1 VHVDTTWGEVIGQY
15 VSFFCALLAT
25 SLICVQIYVSRQPLE
40 VLNSL
45 EFKEKWGF
53 LYKDFKDSSKM
64 SMMANFIYTSR
75 RLILMTIAF
84 ALRNRAWLQVMLTN
98 IVNLVFACYF
108 MHYQP
113 HLTRVNNQYDLF
125 NEVSVV
131 MLSIIYYGFTEMV
144 NSGRARAINGY
155 VFNAIIV
162 LGVIVNVQHFF
173 VATLLCMLLYI
184 KKWWNRLAF
193 RLGWA
198 EEITYLRPAGAI
210 TWLLAE
216 QNRRR
221 VKYESTILFVM
232 AD

>member
-1 VHVDTTWGEVIGQY
+1 MHVDTTWGEVIGQY

-25 SLICVQIYVSRQPLE
+25 SLIFAQIYVSRQPVE

-113 HLTRVNNQYDLF
+113 HLTRANNQYDLF

-131 MLSIIYYGFTEMV
+131 MLSIIYYGPTV
-144 NSGRARAINGY
+144 
-155 VFNAIIV
+155 
-162 LGVIVNVQHFF
+162 
-173 VATLLCMLLYI
+173 
-184 KKWWNRLAF
+184 RLH
-193 RLGWA
+193 GD
-198 EEITYLRPAGAI
+198 G
-210 TWLLAE
+210 
-216 QNRRR
+216 Q
-221 VKYESTILFVM
+221 
-232 AD
+232 